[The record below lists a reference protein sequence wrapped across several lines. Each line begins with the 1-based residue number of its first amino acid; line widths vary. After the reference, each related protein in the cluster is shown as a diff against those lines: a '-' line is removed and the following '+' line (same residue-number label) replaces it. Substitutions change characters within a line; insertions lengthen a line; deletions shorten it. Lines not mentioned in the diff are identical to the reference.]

1 MWICTFPV
9 KYSWFMSKGSLLSLM
24 LTHIVTTSTLVAGVK
39 CQLIYTSRAVSR
51 GVMCVKG
58 LVLRGEVTRISIRTS
73 ALLNTKLWRFEKLQY
88 AQNGMWSLGAMQK
101 ELGIC
106 LSFSRQDKEFSL
118 CTKYFPYYDRRC
130 FTCKFYI
137 NKEKN
142 CTSLHSMRRQDTK
155 RLKKNL
161 IH

>member
-24 LTHIVTTSTLVAGVK
+24 LTHIVTTPTLVAGVK

-51 GVMCVKG
+51 GVMYVKG
-58 LVLRGEVTRISIRTS
+58 LVLRGEVTQISICTS

-88 AQNGMWSLGAMQK
+88 AQNGMWSLQK
-101 ELGIC
+101 ECGMC
-106 LSFSRQDKEFSL
+106 LSFSRQDTEFSL
-118 CTKYFPYYDRRC
+118 CTKYFLYYSRRS

-137 NKEKN
+137 NKEKTTFL
-142 CTSLHSMRRQDTK
+142 CIPREDRIP
-155 RLKKNL
+155 RG
-161 IH
+161 